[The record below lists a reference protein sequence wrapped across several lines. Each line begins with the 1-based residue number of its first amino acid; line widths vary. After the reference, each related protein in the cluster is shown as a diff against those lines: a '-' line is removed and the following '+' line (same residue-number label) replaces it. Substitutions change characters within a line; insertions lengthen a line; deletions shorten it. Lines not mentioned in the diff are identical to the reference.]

1 MQSRLL
7 LASTK
12 NNHTPSLSMGEGI
25 KIDVMNKIKSKVSVL
40 LTALVLCLAISACG
54 SDSEPDNPNGLYDW
68 DIDKKVINKQS
79 GLFES
84 QIKEVLY
91 DKSEAYVIEQKRQFE
106 RCSDKYYTFKY
117 MYKRR

>member
-1 MQSRLL
+1 MLLRLQ

-40 LTALVLCLAISACG
+40 LTALVLCMAISACG

-91 DKSEAYVIEQKRQFE
+91 DKSEA
-106 RCSDKYYTFKY
+106 
-117 MYKRR
+117 

>member
-1 MQSRLL
+1 MLLRLQ

-40 LTALVLCLAISACG
+40 LTALVLCMAISACG

-68 DIDKKVINKQS
+68 DIDKRVINKQS
-79 GLFES
+79 GIIES
-84 QIKEVLY
+84 QITEVLC
-91 DKSEAYVIEQKRQFE
+91 DKSEAYVLDQ
-106 RCSDKYYTFKY
+106 
-117 MYKRR
+117 